1 LQYFSGHNP
10 LYSGGWLSL
19 SFQLKRYV
27 YPVGPITVLENVAF
41 MPVKRTAPYIFDES
55 AVEYEATFVIKN
67 SHLKLTQ
74 ET

>member
-1 LQYFSGHNP
+1 M
-10 LYSGGWLSL
+10 
-19 SFQLKRYV
+19 
-27 YPVGPITVLENVAF
+27 GPITVLENVAF